1 MSNQDSVSTHKPQ
14 SSNMDMVNAVKEA
27 LTAMKLDTV
36 GEDIRRSTDE
46 MTRITEMVTNIQQKQ
61 NDLQKSLDFT
71 QREYDT
77 TKTKVN
83 TLTLEISK
91 SQHQSRIEFQE
102 NRVTELQ
109 KTCTTLK
116 QQLVEAQYHSM
127 KDNITISGIPEDRN
141 ENTKSVV
148 IKFFKE
154 VMKIPDS
161 CFTINNLDT
170 ASDTDVVWIKKMSS
184 LW

>member
-1 MSNQDSVSTHKPQ
+1 
-14 SSNMDMVNAVKEA
+14 MDMVNAVKEA

-109 KTCTTLK
+109 KMGQGALK
-116 QQLVEAQYHSM
+116 SFGYMCYIGIILIHTQQCDEALSRDLETMHGHVCYLSHLIIIMQS
-127 KDNITISGIPEDRN
+127 I
-141 ENTKSVV
+141 
-148 IKFFKE
+148 
-154 VMKIPDS
+154 
-161 CFTINNLDT
+161 
-170 ASDTDVVWIKKMSS
+170 
-184 LW
+184 